1 MTNKDRL
8 KLYNIK
14 NFIIIS
20 YNIKLKS
27 LKIKIYILQDFKE
40 KIYINKLNFKLS
52 SIFYYTISYYNT
64 INL

>member
-64 INL
+64 VNL